1 MMSMNPLAEIYFNSM
16 LELAK
21 IVGQNDVLVKLSDNE
36 SDRVRRSRLL
46 QEATEKLEEHKRLF
60 SKAL

>member
-1 MMSMNPLAEIYFNSM
+1 MNPLAEIYFNTM

-46 QEATEKLEEHKRLF
+46 QEATEKLEECKLNFR
-60 SKAL
+60 KAL